1 MTLSHVFYVAA
12 GGAFGAVARYA
23 VVSGVTVL
31 FGHGFPL
38 GTMVVNIVGSFLLG
52 VIIEISALIW
62 SPSPEIRAMIVVG
75 VLGSFTTFSAFS
87 LDVTML
93 WQRGDVWASIGY
105 AVASVVLSIA
115 AILIGMA
122 MARAAIG

>member
-23 VVSGVTVL
+23 VVSGFTVL

-38 GTMVVNIVGSFLLG
+38 GTMVVNVVGSFLLG
-52 VIIEISALIW
+52 VLIEVSALVW

-75 VLGSFTTFSAFS
+75 MLGSFTTFSAFS
-87 LDVTML
+87 LDVAAL
-93 WQRGDVWASIGY
+93 WQRGDVWLSVGY
-105 AVASVVLSIA
+105 AVTSVVLSVA
-115 AILIGMA
+115 AIWMGMSL
-122 MARAAIG
+122 ARAAIG